1 MPPLRGSDARPEN
14 EVFVMKRLISSLPIV
29 LLAALMLAGC
39 GSSEPAPTGATREEA
54 VEMHRETANR
64 EMQDI
69 QRSRSGEAADQ

>member
-1 MPPLRGSDARPEN
+1 
-14 EVFVMKRLISSLPIV
+14 MKRFQFLGPLCLI
-29 LLAALMLAGC
+29 AALMLPGC

-69 QRSRSGEAADQ
+69 QRSRTEQSANQ